1 MTGSGN
7 VEKVDANTLTLTGN
21 NSYTGDTTLRN
32 GTTLV
37 AAGATLGVENSNAT
51 HRAERAKFATAG
63 TVYNNITILSG
74 GTLAAWNAIE
84 GNATLRDAGIDTI
97 NGNVTNSGTLLLSA
111 ADHSVGND
119 FTINGDYTGAE
130 GSQIVLNSELVLT
143 RHLPII
149 SQ

>member
-51 HRAERAKFATAG
+51 HRAERGKVCHRRNRLQQHHYSQRRYAG
-63 TVYNNITILSG
+63 
-74 GTLAAWNAIE
+74 
-84 GNATLRDAGIDTI
+84 
-97 NGNVTNSGTLLLSA
+97 
-111 ADHSVGND
+111 SVECN
-119 FTINGDYTGAE
+119 
-130 GSQIVLNSELVLT
+130 
-143 RHLPII
+143 
-149 SQ
+149 